1 MFVTI
6 QKFEIE
12 PESLGM
18 FRAAITKHGEVT
30 RQRENGC
37 RRFDVNFDPKIHERC
52 LVYTVF
58 ADEAAYNHHIVT
70 DHYTIFDEI
79 SLPWVVSR
87 SLEFWDLIASPTR
100 VG

>member
-12 PESLGM
+12 PDSLGM
-18 FRAAITKHGEVT
+18 FRAAITKQAEVM

-37 RRFDVNFDPKIHERC
+37 RRVDVNFDPKIAERC

-58 ADEAAYNHHIVT
+58 IDEGAYNHHILS
-70 DHYTIFDEI
+70 DHYNVFDEV
-79 SLPWVVSR
+79 SLPWIVKR
-87 SLEFWDLIASPTR
+87 TLEFWDLVASPTR
-100 VG
+100 AG